1 MAARRSAGLSL
12 GQLITL
18 TFGFLLASVVIFI
31 FGLWVGRDL
40 AEQRVA
46 RERDVARV
54 PVAPPPEA
62 PATMVPV
69 ASAPTPL
76 PSPRLV
82 AAPATFTA
90 IVRTTV
96 TTAPLQATRPPATA
110 TRASAGL
117 STATPGGAGGWTVQA
132 NATNDTMKA
141 VMLSRQLRSKGYE
154 AFTVTEQIRGVTW
167 YLVRVGRFRER
178 DAAKKL
184 EEKLRREEGLEAA
197 YATQQ

>member
-1 MAARRSAGLSL
+1 MAGRRSAGLSL

-46 RERDVARV
+46 RERDIARV
-54 PVAPPPEA
+54 PVAPPPDA
-62 PATMVPV
+62 PATLVPV
-69 ASAPTPL
+69 VVAPTAL
-76 PSPRLV
+76 PSPRLI

-90 IVRTTV
+90 LVR
-96 TTAPLQATRPPATA
+96 ATGTPVRPPATA
-110 TRASAGL
+110 TRARAGL
-117 STATPGGAGGWTVQA
+117 GTATPGGSGAWTVQA
-132 NATNDTMKA
+132 NATNDTVKA
-141 VMLSRQLRSKGYE
+141 VMLARQLRGKGYE

-167 YLVRVGRFRER
+167 YLVRVGRFRDR
-178 DAAKKL
+178 AAAKAL